1 MATSGRSHWFR
12 AGRLEQQVCSFFF
25 HITGTYVSKFAGS
38 KHWFPT
44 PRPVKVMLPPVNFT
58 AIAGKYNNN
67 GYGSVE
73 LCLVSPKNPTASC
86 SCQDLASNI
95 STILPGVVN
104 PKIPTFVAEWHSPWA
119 SHLSFMHF
127 NGNTCNV
134 SAFISY
140 VSLTSLCIPLPH

>member
-1 MATSGRSHWFR
+1 MFFLFSHNWYLCIKICR
-12 AGRLEQQVCSFFF
+12 IKALVSFPP
-25 HITGTYVSKFAGS
+25 TPA
-38 KHWFPT
+38 T
-44 PRPVKVMLPPVNFT
+44 PRPVKVTLPPVNFT

-73 LCLVSPKNPTASC
+73 LCLVSPKNPTASR

-127 NGNTCNV
+127 NGNTFNV
-134 SAFISY
+134 SAFTSY
-140 VSLTSLCIPLPH
+140 VSSISLCIPLPH